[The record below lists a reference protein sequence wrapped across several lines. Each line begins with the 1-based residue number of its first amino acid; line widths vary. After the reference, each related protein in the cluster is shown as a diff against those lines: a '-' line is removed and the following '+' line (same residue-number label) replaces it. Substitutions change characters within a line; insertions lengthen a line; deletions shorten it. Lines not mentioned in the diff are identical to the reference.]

1 MAQSS
6 DVESL
11 LDEQFLRQ
19 IERLRLLAQRGIT
32 GQNRG
37 EHVAWR
43 SGTSLEFLDFRKYQL
58 GDDFRYIDWNIYGRL
73 DKLFIKLFHAEEDRT
88 IHILLDTSRSMEF
101 GKPGK
106 DIVAKKLAAA
116 LSYIGLSNLDRV
128 GVISFARELGKAL
141 APARGKQV
149 YLSVLKYLQS
159 LIPEGKTD
167 FNSCL
172 TEYATSCKRPGI
184 AIILSDL
191 MDPKGVEK
199 GLAALTYAK
208 FDVALIQVLDKEEL
222 TPSSDGHLIL
232 KDVETGESKNITLDE
247 ELAMLYRQKIQDFN
261 ENIREFCLK
270 RGIGYYLYDTSIPFE
285 QFLLDYLTRGTLLK

>member
-1 MAQSS
+1 MAQNT
-6 DVESL
+6 DVDSL
-11 LDEQFLRQ
+11 LDESFLQ
-19 IERLRLLAQRGIT
+19 QLERLRLLAQRGIT
-32 GQNRG
+32 GQTRG

-88 IHILLDTSRSMEF
+88 IHILLDSSASMGF
-101 GKPGK
+101 GKPSK
-106 DIVAKKLAAA
+106 DLVAKKLAAA

-128 GVISFARELGKAL
+128 GVISFARELGEAL
-141 APARGKQV
+141 LPARGKQV
-149 YLSVLKYLQS
+149 YLSVLKYLQY
-159 LIPEGKTD
+159 LAPESETD

-172 TEYATSCKRPGI
+172 TEYAVSCKRPGI
-184 AIILSDL
+184 AIVLSDL

-222 TPSSDGHLIL
+222 SPSSSGHLII
-232 KDVETGESKNITLDE
+232 KDVETGESKTITLDE
-247 ELAMLYRQKIQDFN
+247 ELATLYKQRLQDFN

-270 RGIGYYLYDTSIPFE
+270 RGIGYYLYNTSIPFE